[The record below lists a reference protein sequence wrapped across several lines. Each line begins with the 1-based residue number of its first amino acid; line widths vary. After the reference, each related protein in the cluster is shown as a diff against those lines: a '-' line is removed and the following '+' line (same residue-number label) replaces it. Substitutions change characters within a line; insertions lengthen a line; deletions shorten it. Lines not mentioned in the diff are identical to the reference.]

1 MYYKEIPYKLA
12 CIEGKTTTDLYF
24 KVRDAYR
31 LFAAEG
37 ATLTEDQRLLGR
49 NQPLFIQCEDHS
61 SAERD
66 LGDHILRVLTDSSVA
81 AKVRADLVYSLSM
94 RSMRKV
100 FQGTNTRTIQDLRK
114 ISNSVVRSILKEKD
128 IVGHVMEMTS
138 IDHYI
143 LQHSVKAGTFGLAL
157 TINMFGDRL
166 DDHDLADLCTA
177 FFLHDV
183 GMTKVPRSVVDKEGP
198 LTLSEWDVIRNH
210 PLWGHDKLSKITTL
224 TEGAASIVLY
234 HHERCNGSGYPFKK
248 TGGEI
253 PIYAKIC
260 AIADTFESLTA
271 KRPFRPSKTPFE
283 ALKIM
288 QREMADEFDP
298 GLFQAFVML
307 LGSG

>member
-1 MYYKEIPYKLA
+1 
-12 CIEGKTTTDLYF
+12 
-24 KVRDAYR
+24 
-31 LFAAEG
+31 
-37 ATLTEDQRLLGR
+37 
-49 NQPLFIQCEDHS
+49 
-61 SAERD
+61 
-66 LGDHILRVLTDSSVA
+66 
-81 AKVRADLVYSLSM
+81 
-94 RSMRKV
+94 
-100 FQGTNTRTIQDLRK
+100 
-114 ISNSVVRSILKEKD
+114 
-128 IVGHVMEMTS
+128 
-138 IDHYI
+138 
-143 LQHSVKAGTFGLAL
+143 
-157 TINMFGDRL
+157 
-166 DDHDLADLCTA
+166 
-177 FFLHDV
+177 
-183 GMTKVPRSVVDKEGP
+183 MTKVPRSVVDKEGP